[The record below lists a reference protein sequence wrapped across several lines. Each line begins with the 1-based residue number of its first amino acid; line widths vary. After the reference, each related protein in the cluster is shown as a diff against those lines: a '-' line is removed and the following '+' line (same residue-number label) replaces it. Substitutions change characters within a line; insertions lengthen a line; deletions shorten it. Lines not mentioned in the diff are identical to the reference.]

1 MAAPEPLDCG
11 ATRPFPV
18 LSLLGVSY
26 TLLKTSLRVLNTQN
40 NCGYLIVT
48 PAAALDL
55 VDMTCRHVTASHSID
70 PAVCLYTRAVW
81 IQHRH
86 QRHQTHRGQTNYS
99 PISL

>member
-18 LSLLGVSY
+18 LSLLGVAY
-26 TLLKTSLRVLNTQN
+26 TLLKTSLCVLNTQN
-40 NCGYLIVT
+40 SCRYLIIT
-48 PAAALDL
+48 PPVAMDL
-55 VDMTCRHVTASHSID
+55 VDMACHHVTASHSID
-70 PAVCLYTRAVW
+70 PAVCLCTCAVW

-86 QRHQTHRGQTNYS
+86 QRHQTHHGQMNYS

>member
-1 MAAPEPLDCG
+1 MAAPEPLNCG

-26 TLLKTSLRVLNTQN
+26 TLLQTSLCVPNTQN
-40 NCGYLIVT
+40 SCRYLIVT
-48 PAAALDL
+48 PPVAADL
-55 VDMTCRHVTASHSID
+55 VDMTCHHVTASHSID

-86 QRHQTHRGQTNYS
+86 QRHQTHHGQTNYS